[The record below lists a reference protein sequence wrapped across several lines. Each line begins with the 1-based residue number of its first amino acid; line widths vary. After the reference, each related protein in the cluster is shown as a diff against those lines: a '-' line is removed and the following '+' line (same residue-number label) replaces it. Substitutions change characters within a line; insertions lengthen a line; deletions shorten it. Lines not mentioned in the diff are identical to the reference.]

1 MFLLDMAPC
10 RTSSCMDTLF
20 NISNWAFEGIARQ
33 GHHYLLLL
41 SLLTQAVKELPVC
54 AHSRSEDTL
63 QDRCLSS
70 LHRTR
75 NITQGCRKMVQ
86 QASFA
91 STPPPRQS
99 LFRFLSI
106 CFPDISLL
114 QCPQKSFVLF
124 VWVLLKALVSSKIY

>member
-54 AHSRSEDTL
+54 AHSRSEDTF

-91 STPPPRQS
+91 STPPPANPYLDFYPFVFQIYLYYSAPKRVLYC
-99 LFRFLSI
+99 LFG
-106 CFPDISLL
+106 
-114 QCPQKSFVLF
+114 SF
-124 VWVLLKALVSSKIY
+124 